1 MRSNEKPARPRSPRE
16 QPAKPALTRQG
27 IIEVALTILRGEG
40 LRRVTMRR
48 IAAVLETG
56 PASLYVYVRNTEDL
70 HAQILDA
77 LLAPVTATQPSGGT
91 WEARLKVLLTYYRE
105 ILFAYPDIARMTM
118 TTQPS
123 GPNYLSLVDAMLSL
137 LEEGGVAD
145 QAAAW
150 AADLLLLYVT
160 ANAAEKSAWES
171 SGGVEK
177 EFSALA
183 EAITTADADTYPHIA
198 QLKGELL
205 SGDGPERLAWGLD
218 ILLAGLPRT
227 SHNAAN

>member
-1 MRSNEKPARPRSPRE
+1 MT
-16 QPAKPALTRQG
+16 L
-27 IIEVALTILRGEG
+27 
-40 LRRVTMRR
+40 RR
-48 IAAVLETG
+48 IAAALETG

-77 LLAPVTATQPSGGT
+77 VLAPVAAAQRSGGT
-91 WEARLKVLLTYYRE
+91 WQARLKELLTHYRE
-105 ILFAYPDIARMTM
+105 ILFAYPNIARMTM

-123 GPNYLSLVDAMLSL
+123 RPNYLSLVDAMLSL
-137 LEEGGVAD
+137 QEEGGVAD

-177 EFSALA
+177 EFSALT
-183 EAITTADADTYPHIA
+183 EAITTADADTYPHIVR
-198 QLKGELL
+198 LKGKSL

-218 ILLAGLPRT
+218 ILLAGLPLT
-227 SHNAAN
+227 P